1 MRRAELQECL
11 SVSLLLSA
19 CAHAQAFG
27 VLGSSGAGPLEVE
40 GEPGISLTLAS
51 LPGVELSVM
60 HTLRSSIPSE
70 GEHVLP

>member
-1 MRRAELQECL
+1 MPC
-11 SVSLLLSA
+11 LLLLLRC

-27 VLGSSGAGPLEVE
+27 VLGSSSSGPVEVE
-40 GEPGISLTLAS
+40 GVPGISLTLAA

-70 GEHVLP
+70 GEHAAP